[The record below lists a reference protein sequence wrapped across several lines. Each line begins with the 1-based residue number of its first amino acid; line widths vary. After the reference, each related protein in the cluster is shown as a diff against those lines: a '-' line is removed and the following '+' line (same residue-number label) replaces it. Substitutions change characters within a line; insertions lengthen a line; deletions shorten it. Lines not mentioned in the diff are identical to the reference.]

1 MFKMVNLGIHFLLEI
16 AALVAVGYWGFKTGS
31 AAESKAFL
39 GVGLPL
45 LLAAVW
51 GVFRVP
57 NDPGPAVVAVPG
69 WLRMIIEFGVF
80 AFAVWCLAAA
90 GRLIA
95 AGIPVWVF
103 IAPLLPGLTDTGESL
118 AALFRAIR
126 AAGVRDILLDHL
138 NPYPAAVSRL
148 KSAYRRHFPQALPG
162 LEEYLRHPGRYRD
175 ETDGRLKAYF

>member
-31 AAESKAFL
+31 AAESKALL

-90 GRLIA
+90 GR
-95 AGIPVWVF
+95 P
-103 IAPLLPGLTDTGESL
+103 SL
-118 AALFRAIR
+118 AWAFGILSILNY
-126 AAGVRDILLDHL
+126 AGM
-138 NPYPAAVSRL
+138 YSRL
-148 KSAYRRHFPQALPG
+148 IG
-162 LEEYLRHPGRYRD
+162 LLSR
-175 ETDGRLKAYF
+175 